1 MSKDVAMFTKPMIAV
16 GLFGLA
22 LSASQPAFAGTR
34 VVGYADLDLSTKE
47 GQSSLDS
54 RLRIAAK
61 QACEFDRKDLPQVE
75 FESARQCY
83 FKSLADARRAKNDL
97 RPRTVMAK

>member
-1 MSKDVAMFTKPMIAV
+1 MFTKTLMSA
-16 GLFGLA
+16 GLLGLA

-34 VVGYADLDLSTKE
+34 VVGYGDLDLSTKE
-47 GQSSLDS
+47 GQSNLDS
-54 RLRIAAK
+54 RLRTAAK

-83 FKSLADARRAKNDL
+83 FKSLADARRAKDDL

>member
-1 MSKDVAMFTKPMIAV
+1 MINKTLFAKPLFTA
-16 GLFGLA
+16 GLLGLA

-47 GQSSLDS
+47 GQAKLDN
-54 RLRIAAK
+54 RLRTAAK

-83 FKSLADARRAKNDL
+83 MKSLADARRAKDDL

>member
-1 MSKDVAMFTKPMIAV
+1 MLNKTLFAKPLFTA

-47 GQSSLDS
+47 GQAKLDN
-54 RLRIAAK
+54 RLRSAAR
-61 QACEFDRKDLPQVE
+61 QVCDLNSPGLQRSE

-83 FKSLADARRAKNDL
+83 LKSLADARRARDDL
-97 RPRTVMAK
+97 RPRTIMAK

>member
-1 MSKDVAMFTKPMIAV
+1 MLNKTLFAV
-16 GLFGLA
+16 GLLGLA
-22 LSASQPAFAGTR
+22 VSASQPAFAGTR

-47 GQSSLDS
+47 GQVKLDS
-54 RLRIAAK
+54 RLRTAAK

-83 FKSLADARRAKNDL
+83 FKSLADARRAKDDL
-97 RPRTVMAK
+97 RPRTAMARK